1 MRPYRP
7 SATPRARALLRSLD
21 REHQTAA
28 GAELKTATAPG
39 LDDDVRIDVDIDPDS
54 APAVEH
60 EVDVVL
66 ALAVAAGVNDR
77 PPAHRLHRRDRWEA
91 NSLEEQRSPARCAP
105 SPREALALP
114 LGRRP

>member
-54 APAVEH
+54 AP
-60 EVDVVL
+60 
-66 ALAVAAGVNDR
+66 
-77 PPAHRLHRRDRWEA
+77 PSSMRWT
-91 NSLEEQRSPARCAP
+91 SSWP
-105 SPREALALP
+105 SPSQ
-114 LGRRP
+114 